1 LKLIDAHPALFLL
14 SRCFTIPK
22 LLFTLRSA
30 PCFRLPNKLS
40 EIDSSIRCGA
50 SEILNVDF
58 DDTGWIQ
65 ATLPLRQGGLGLRA
79 VSDVA
84 LPAYA
89 ASLHGSRPLVE
100 SILQKTPECFL
111 SHEMDSVTASWT
123 EAGHTLPLKPA
134 AQKNWDSISSAER
147 LAALQQKSDQRR
159 RACLEAA
166 KQPHSGDWLSA
177 IPSLATGTYLDGD
190 CLRYAVAL
198 RTGSRVCEPYRCRC
212 GRIADIHG
220 HHPLSCA
227 KSAGRF
233 PRHAALNDVVKRAL
247 DSAGMYSVL
256 EPVGLD
262 RGDGR
267 RPDGMTTF
275 PYRCGRSLIW
285 DATCTDTFSPNVLAL
300 SATEPGHAARLAEEK
315 KIAKYS
321 SLTTRYIFTPIAVE
335 TSGVIGPRTLSFLKE
350 LGKIISRR
358 TGDPRE
364 SLWLFQRVSV
374 AIVRGNF
381 ICLAAH

>member
-1 LKLIDAHPALFLL
+1 VVDRLKLIDAHPALFLL

-40 EIDSSIRCGA
+40 EIDNTIRCGA
-50 SEILNVDF
+50 SDILNVDF

-65 ATLPLRQGGLGLRA
+65 ATLPLRHGGLGLRA

-100 SILQKTPECFL
+100 SILQNTLECSLTPET
-111 SHEMDSVTASWT
+111 DSVTASWA
-123 EAGHTLPLKPA
+123 EAGHSIPENPA
-134 AQKNWDSISSAER
+134 VQRNWDSTSSVGR
-147 LAALQQKSDQRR
+147 FTALQERSDQRR

-166 KQPHSGDWLSA
+166 KQPHSGDWLSV
-177 IPSLATGTYLDGD
+177 IPSSATGTFLDD
-190 CLRYAVAL
+190 ECLRYAVAL
-198 RTGSRVCEPYRCRC
+198 RTGSRACEPYRCRC
-212 GRIADIHG
+212 GRTVDIHG

-227 KSAGRF
+227 RSAGRF

-247 DSAGMYSVL
+247 DSAGMHSVL

-275 PYRCGRSLIW
+275 PYRRGRALIW
-285 DATCTDTFSPNVLAL
+285 DVTCTDTFSPNVIST
-300 SATEPGHAARLAEEK
+300 SATEPGHAKDR
-315 KIAKYS
+315 KITKYS
-321 SLTTRYIFTPIAVE
+321 TLTT
-335 TSGVIGPRTLSFLKE
+335 L
-350 LGKIISRR
+350 
-358 TGDPRE
+358 
-364 SLWLFQRVSV
+364 
-374 AIVRGNF
+374 
-381 ICLAAH
+381 